1 MAKTSLYMLSVAIA
15 LAMASGPADASTP
28 DSDGDLARAISA
40 LDELEYDVAWLSLER
55 ALKSGQ
61 YGHDGLVLIYKLSG
75 HVSAAFG
82 NEAEAYGF
90 FRRMLALQP
99 RASLDKGLAPKIRK
113 PYERAKKDHEDKGR
127 LVVKFTAVDGEDHK
141 VAIVVESD
149 PLDMVAGV
157 KVNGKTVELSADG
170 VVEVPRGTLDP
181 VVVAVTDRYGNHLDQ
196 TAWGPVAFD
205 GYEESEGATES
216 LRLDTVRAFD
226 AGQPERAPKSSARAS
241 IDTDEA
247 PTKSK
252 PIYKRWYTWGAMAVG
267 SAAVG
272 AYFGMRANSD
282 WEQLD
287 GVIADSGSHSFD
299 DAMAL
304 EDSGRKNQIVS
315 NLGFGAAAL
324 FAAVAVVNVSFDF

>member
-15 LAMASGPADASTP
+15 LTLATAPVHASTP

-40 LDELEYDVAWLSLER
+40 LEELEYDVAWLSLER

-82 NEAEAYGF
+82 NDNEAYGF

-99 RASLDKGLAPKIRK
+99 RATLDKGLAPKIRAPFK
-113 PYERAKKDHEDKGR
+113 RAKKAHEKHGR
-127 LVVKFTAVDGEDHK
+127 LVVKFEPIDGAEDR

-157 KVNGKTVELSADG
+157 KVNGKAVEMSDG
-170 VVEVPRGTLDP
+170 TVEVPRGTLDP
-181 VVVAVTDRYGNHLDQ
+181 VVVAVTDRYGNHLEQ

-205 GYEESEGATES
+205 AYADESAPSES
-216 LRLDTVRAFD
+216 LRMDTVRSFE
-226 AGQPERAPKSSARAS
+226 AGEPERAPEPRAEVL
-241 IDTDEA
+241 IDETDDVPE
-247 PTKSK
+247 TSR
-252 PIYKRWYTWGAMAVG
+252 PIYKRWYTWGVMAVG
-267 SAAVG
+267 SAALG
-272 AYFGMRANSD
+272 TYFGMRATDD
-282 WEQLD
+282 WDQLD
-287 GVIADSGSHSFD
+287 GVITDSASYSYE

-304 EDSGRKNQIVS
+304 EDSGRKNQMIS
-315 NLGFGAAAL
+315 NVGFGAAAL
-324 FAAVAVVNVSFDF
+324 FAAIAVVNVSFDF